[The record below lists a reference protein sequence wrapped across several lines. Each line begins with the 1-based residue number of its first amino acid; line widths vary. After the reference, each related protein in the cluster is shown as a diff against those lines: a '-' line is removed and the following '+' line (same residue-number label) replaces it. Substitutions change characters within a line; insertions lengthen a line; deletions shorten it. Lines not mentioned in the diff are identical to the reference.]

1 MHSRKSCEETESG
14 KTVYVFF
21 TLSIITPIL
30 PLCTTVTGNNQNNT
44 KWCYANIKIITPYG
58 ANVNT
63 VWCENAIIYLI
74 NKKKKVKNVE
84 NYQRIKDLR
93 EDADKTQQDIADI
106 FGMYLTT
113 YRRYENGE
121 REPPFNFI
129 LRLAKFYNVSA
140 DYIGGLTND
149 KRKYW

>member
-1 MHSRKSCEETESG
+1 
-14 KTVYVFF
+14 
-21 TLSIITPIL
+21 
-30 PLCTTVTGNNQNNT
+30 
-44 KWCYANIKIITPYG
+44 
-58 ANVNT
+58 
-63 VWCENAIIYLI
+63 
-74 NKKKKVKNVE
+74 VKNVD

-149 KRKYW
+149 KRKFW

>member
-1 MHSRKSCEETESG
+1 MVLYQH
-14 KTVYVFF
+14 
-21 TLSIITPIL
+21 
-30 PLCTTVTGNNQNNT
+30 QNNNT
-44 KWCYANIKIITPYG
+44 IRCECQHHLVRKCYNLL
-58 ANVNT
+58 NQQ
-63 VWCENAIIYLI
+63 
-74 NKKKKVKNVE
+74 KKKVKNVD

-149 KRKYW
+149 KRKFW

>member
-1 MHSRKSCEETESG
+1 
-14 KTVYVFF
+14 
-21 TLSIITPIL
+21 
-30 PLCTTVTGNNQNNT
+30 
-44 KWCYANIKIITPYG
+44 
-58 ANVNT
+58 
-63 VWCENAIIYLI
+63 
-74 NKKKKVKNVE
+74 
-84 NYQRIKDLR
+84 
-93 EDADKTQQDIADI
+93 
-106 FGMYLTT
+106 MYLTT